1 DVEGAPPGEEADDNV
16 EAVGDDEVDDWDTS
30 DETRWGVALDRLADR
45 GALGDDAIAVTFLP
59 NGQAMSIHQDV
70 PFDDPDKVKN
80 ILPHML
86 DDRLP
91 VETDDVIYDFELIE
105 GSSPDNK
112 EAVIGFARREHVG
125 TLLGELGDHRIDPAV
140 VGVPELLMRY
150 VLERCM
156 PSEHG
161 TYALVDIGHTFTRVL
176 VLHNDEPVIA
186 RQVRFGGKD
195 LTQAISR
202 RMEASYEQAENF
214 KENQAAFLTPHDAPD
229 ERARAVD
236 QVLRDAM
243 RPFVRDLRRTFQS
256 LYAKSQIQLDTIF
269 LSGGTANLGEID
281 EFLRQEFGVDVR
293 KLPVHQLPGLETM
306 PVGPDDE
313 AKMATAA
320 SLALQQIDDRQGDH
334 LINLRREEFSYRG
347 KSSFIRQQF
356 IKYGAVAGVLFLI
369 LVGVLYTQQI
379 QLEAQRDAMRTALQQ
394 QTEKLFGEPV
404 LDNEEIKERFG
415 GEVTSSTEFIP
426 GMSAYQLTYEVAKR
440 ISGDAELKLDRLEVD
455 VDRNLIQIYGETTSA
470 QAVDSLEDDID
481 KLDCIDRIKRD
492 ELRVKD
498 EDEVDFEL
506 NITSGCS

>member
-1 DVEGAPPGEEADDNV
+1 MPNEIIGLDFGTYSVKVVRMEGGRQPRIVSYDEERLPTKAELRPDDFEGPEAAPGGQESGEDDKFGPSPDEFEDAETTVRNRDDVEGAPDDEADDDV

-30 DETRWGVALDRLADR
+30 DETRWGVALDRLAER

-186 RQVRFGGKD
+186 RQVRFGG
-195 LTQAISR
+195 
-202 RMEASYEQAENF
+202 
-214 KENQAAFLTPHDAPD
+214 
-229 ERARAVD
+229 
-236 QVLRDAM
+236 
-243 RPFVRDLRRTFQS
+243 
-256 LYAKSQIQLDTIF
+256 
-269 LSGGTANLGEID
+269 
-281 EFLRQEFGVDVR
+281 
-293 KLPVHQLPGLETM
+293 
-306 PVGPDDE
+306 
-313 AKMATAA
+313 
-320 SLALQQIDDRQGDH
+320 
-334 LINLRREEFSYRG
+334 
-347 KSSFIRQQF
+347 
-356 IKYGAVAGVLFLI
+356 
-369 LVGVLYTQQI
+369 
-379 QLEAQRDAMRTALQQ
+379 
-394 QTEKLFGEPV
+394 
-404 LDNEEIKERFG
+404 
-415 GEVTSSTEFIP
+415 
-426 GMSAYQLTYEVAKR
+426 
-440 ISGDAELKLDRLEVD
+440 
-455 VDRNLIQIYGETTSA
+455 
-470 QAVDSLEDDID
+470 
-481 KLDCIDRIKRD
+481 
-492 ELRVKD
+492 
-498 EDEVDFEL
+498 
-506 NITSGCS
+506 